1 MEDMYLETARK
12 LDFVT
17 AEVSHRLKKLLAEEK
32 EDLTVVQFFTLRLLA
47 REERLKVTDIA
58 GCLGVTL
65 SAITGLI
72 NRLYKL
78 GLVTRDQDEAD
89 RRVVWIKLTP
99 KGRELIDELN
109 EKRAEKLAVLLREM
123 PEEDFRKFEE
133 LLLFI
138 SEKLG

>member
-1 MEDMYLETARK
+1 MEDLYLEAARR
-12 LDFVT
+12 LDYVT

-32 EDLTVVQFFTLRLLA
+32 EELTVVQFFTLRLLA

-58 GCLGVTL
+58 ACLGVTL

-78 GLVTRDQDEAD
+78 GLVTRDPDDAD
-89 RRVVWIKLTP
+89 RRIVWIKLTP
-99 KGRELIDELN
+99 KGQELIDQLN
-109 EKRAEKLAVLLREM
+109 EKRALKLAELLREM

-133 LLLFI
+133 LLSFI

>member
-1 MEDMYLETARK
+1 MYLETARK